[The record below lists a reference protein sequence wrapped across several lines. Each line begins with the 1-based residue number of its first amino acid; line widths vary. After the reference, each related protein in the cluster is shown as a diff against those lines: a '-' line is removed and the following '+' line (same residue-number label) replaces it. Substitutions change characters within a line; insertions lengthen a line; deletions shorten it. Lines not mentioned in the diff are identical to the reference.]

1 MYSEFIIALLKLILP
16 KGGMQSFVV
25 SFRFQP
31 TLPFKKV
38 YHKKNYQDK
47 NTRKYFIIQN

>member
-1 MYSEFIIALLKLILP
+1 MYSEFVIALLKLILP

-38 YHKKNYQDK
+38 YHKK
-47 NTRKYFIIQN
+47 IIKIKIPAIIFFSRY